1 MRGNGRS
8 GNLTTSAAGLLL
20 AVALVFQ
27 TAFLSGDATAGS
39 AESSTNPTS
48 QNDWFVSEPVP
59 ITAGAV
65 RKTVTWRTQRN
76 GKPTEIIA
84 HVIEVD
90 LNSPYVRLDVIAN
103 PDGRLPGRST
113 VRRMAEAAG
122 AVAAANGDF
131 FNTRGIGTPIG
142 PQIRQGR
149 LESGPTVLS
158 GFYAFA
164 LTVDR
169 RPIIAPVVFEGTI
182 RAQDGAVFPLRGVN
196 KEPLWLENGG
206 HSHADA
212 IYLYTEA
219 WGDVQRGNDGATVP
233 TEVLVRNGVV
243 EQIAWNGILNITIP
257 QDGVI
262 LRASGRGADFIRN
275 HVHPGDRI
283 SVEYRLT
290 DATTGQAIDMSR
302 IAMMVGG
309 HTILVDGGKPAVFSR
324 EIDGVD
330 GRSPR
335 ARTAIGHSKDGR
347 YVLLVAVERSG
358 TSAGATLEELQRLLV
373 RLGVD
378 RAINLDGGGSTQMVA
393 RPLGETALQLV
404 NTTETGIERPVVN
417 GIGVF
422 TSAPKGPLA
431 GLLPVAPDILFVG
444 ETRPLG
450 VRGYDKYYNP
460 VTPENI
466 RAVWSVAGDAAVITP
481 DGSLHAV
488 KPGTARLRVSAG
500 DVSAD
505 RLVFVPGRD
514 DIASISLT
522 GDLPERLAPGIE
534 IPLPKARVVLRDGR
548 TIEALPSVLAWET
561 VGFRAQAV
569 GDRLIMT
576 EPPASGGREA
586 YLIAS
591 YEGIAAA
598 RQIAPAAEKK
608 PTRILA
614 DFDRVNPPVRLRTV
628 PDGVTGTLDRREEA
642 GRGNVLRL
650 SYDFR
655 GGEGTKAV
663 YAVFGNDDHGIPVEG
678 EPVALRI
685 DVKGDGSLNWV
696 RAEVEDAGG
705 SVKWIDLTRNLNW
718 TGWKTLTAPLAE
730 YGLKYPIRLR
740 KIYVANPK
748 SGQDE
753 RAVTGEIAFDNVTF
767 EYATNHAADG
777 SNAAG
782 APASSRTVVLTIGKK
797 TIQIDGKT
805 VAIDQAPVL
814 ENNTTMVPVRFVA
827 EALGARVEWLGD
839 RRLVRVYGNGRFV
852 QLGIG
857 DPIASAGGV
866 VVRTAAPP
874 KLSGGRTMVPLR
886 LIAEAMGWRVDWEP
900 TGRSVVLS
908 SATE

>member
-1 MRGNGRS
+1 MRGNGPS
-8 GNLTTSAAGLLL
+8 GNRPTAAAGLLL
-20 AVALVFQ
+20 SAALVFQ
-27 TAFLSGDATAGS
+27 TAFLPGDATAGS
-39 AESSTNPTS
+39 AESSTNPMS
-48 QNDWFVSEPVP
+48 QNNWFVSEPIP

-65 RKTVTWRTQRN
+65 RKIVTWQTQRN
-76 GKPTEIIA
+76 GRPAEIVA

-90 LNSPYVRLDVIAN
+90 LNNPYVRLDVIAN

-169 RPIIAPVVFEGTI
+169 RPIIAPVAFEGTV
-182 RAQDGAVFPLRGVN
+182 RAQDGAAFPLRGVN

-206 HSHADA
+206 HSHADS
-212 IYLYTEA
+212 IYMYTGA

-233 TEVLVRNGVV
+233 TEVLVRSGVV
-243 EQIAWNGILNITIP
+243 EQVALDSILNITVP
-257 QDGVI
+257 QDGYI
-262 LRASGRGADFIRN
+262 LRASGRGADFIRD

-290 DATTGQAIDMSR
+290 DATTGQVLDMSR
-302 IAMMVGG
+302 IVMMIGG
-309 HTILVDGGKPAVFSR
+309 HTILVDGGKPATFSR

-330 GRSPR
+330 GRTPR

-358 TSAGATLEELQRLLV
+358 TSAGATLEELQRLLI

-393 RPLGETALQLV
+393 RPLGETVLQLV

-431 GLLPVAPDILFVG
+431 GLLPVAPDVLFVG

-450 VRGYDKYYNP
+450 VRAYDKYYNP
-460 VTPENI
+460 ISLENI
-466 RAVWSVAGDAAVITP
+466 RAAWSVSGDAAVIAGS
-481 DGSLHAV
+481 GSLHAV
-488 KPGTARLRVSAG
+488 KPGSARLRVSAEG
-500 DVSAD
+500 VSAEQT
-505 RLVFVPGRD
+505 VFVPGRE
-514 DIASISLT
+514 DIASITLV
-522 GDLPERLAPGIE
+522 GDLPERLAPGVE
-534 IPLPKARVVLRDGR
+534 VPLPKARVVLRDGR
-548 TIEALPSVLAWET
+548 TVEALPSALAWET
-561 VGFRAQAV
+561 IGLRTKVTS
-569 GDRLIMT
+569 DRLIVA
-576 EPPASGGREA
+576 EPPASGEREA

-598 RQIAPAAEKK
+598 RRFPSESANRQA
-608 PTRILA
+608 RILA
-614 DFDRVNPPVRLRTV
+614 DFDRVNPPVSLKTV
-628 PDGVTGTLDRREEA
+628 PDGVAGALDRREEP
-642 GRGNVLRL
+642 GRGRVLRL
-650 SYDFR
+650 TYDFR

-663 YAVFGNDDHGIPVEG
+663 YAVFGNDDRGIPVEG
-678 EPVALRI
+678 EPVALRV
-685 DVKGDGSLNWV
+685 DVKGDAGLNWV

-718 TGWKTLTAPLAE
+718 TGWKTLVAPLAE

-748 SGQDE
+748 NGQDE
-753 RAVTGEIAFDNVTF
+753 RAATGEIAFDAVAF
-767 EYATNHAADG
+767 EYATDHAADG
-777 SNAAG
+777 SNAEG
-782 APASSRTVVLTIGKK
+782 TPANVRTVALTIGKK
-797 TIQIDGKT
+797 SIRIDSKT
-805 VAIDQAPVL
+805 VTIDQAPVL

-839 RRLVRVYGNGRFV
+839 RRLVRVYGNGQFV

-857 DPIASAGGV
+857 EPIASIGGA

-886 LIAEAMGWRVDWEP
+886 LIAEAMGWRVDWEAS
-900 TGRSVVLS
+900 GRSVVLS
-908 SATE
+908 SAAE